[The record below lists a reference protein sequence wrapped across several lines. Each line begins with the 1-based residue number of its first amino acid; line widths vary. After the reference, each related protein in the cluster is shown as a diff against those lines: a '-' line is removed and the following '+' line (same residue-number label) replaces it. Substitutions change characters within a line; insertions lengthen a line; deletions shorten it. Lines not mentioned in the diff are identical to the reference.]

1 MTQNNNN
8 YQYAK
13 KRRSVKIMAAILAV
27 AVGGSVIASI
37 VALII
42 AGI

>member
-1 MTQNNNN
+1 MTQNNNG
-8 YQYAK
+8 YHSRK
-13 KRRSVKIMAAILAV
+13 SRKVKIMAAILAI
-27 AVGGSVIASI
+27 AVGGSVFMSI